1 MINQPKGLSKDYVP
15 ITVVEKWAAT
25 AVEIFNINDETD
37 DKVIADLRNTK
48 IVCSMLG
55 LLRRSQN

>member
-15 ITVVEKWAAT
+15 ITVVEESAA
-25 AVEIFNINDETD
+25 AEEIFNINDGTD

-55 LLRRSQN
+55 LLRS

>member
-15 ITVVEKWAAT
+15 ITVVEGSTAAE
-25 AVEIFNINDETD
+25 EIFNIDDETD
-37 DKVIADLRNTK
+37 DKVIVDLRNTK

-55 LLRRSQN
+55 LLRSWN

>member
-15 ITVVEKWAAT
+15 ITVVEESAAA
-25 AVEIFNINDETD
+25 AVEIFNINDDSD

-48 IVCSMLG
+48 IVCSMVG
-55 LLRRSQN
+55 LLRS

>member
-1 MINQPKGLSKDYVP
+1 MMNQPKGLSKDYVP
-15 ITVVEKWAAT
+15 ITVLEESTAA
-25 AVEIFNINDETD
+25 AVEIFNINDDSD

-55 LLRRSQN
+55 LLRS

>member
-15 ITVVEKWAAT
+15 ITVVEESGAAE
-25 AVEIFNINDETD
+25 EIFNINDGTD

-55 LLRRSQN
+55 LLRS